1 MSQADFDTFIAEL
14 LNVWMTKLQQKLQS
28 AIAAENLVNTGALQ
42 QSLRKKVF
50 KGVLGATAQGQLDLN
65 LYGRFLDIKRPAPM
79 PTSSNTTNRH
89 ITGVSQK
96 KNRGRSWYNK
106 NVTQS
111 KRELADLLMN
121 DIGKMSKKD
130 FLNWIQT

>member
-1 MSQADFDTFIAEL
+1 MNQSDFDSFIADL
-14 LNVWMTKLQQKLQS
+14 LSVWMTKLQQKLQS

-42 QSLRKKVF
+42 QSLKKKVF
-50 KGVLGATAQGQLDLN
+50 KGVLGATAQANLDMN

-79 PTSSNTTNRH
+79 PTGSNSINRH
-89 ITGVSQK
+89 VTGVSK
-96 KNRGRSWYNK
+96 PKNRGRSWYNK
-106 NVTQS
+106 TVFQS
-111 KRELADLLMN
+111 KKELADMLME